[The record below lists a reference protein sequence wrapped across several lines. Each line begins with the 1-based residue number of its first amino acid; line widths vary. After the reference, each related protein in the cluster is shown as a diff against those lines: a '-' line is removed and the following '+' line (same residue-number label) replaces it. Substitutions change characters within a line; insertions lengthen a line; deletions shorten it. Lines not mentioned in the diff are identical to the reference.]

1 MSSDDQNN
9 IIIPQK
15 CPSPPKQQTIK
26 ITKKPSF
33 VCLRQ
38 IDEDS
43 GSGSS
48 QQEHSS
54 TSKKLSKSSEEQN
67 RSNEDLN
74 ISNDRYEDS
83 FDEKYGDECETFPES
98 GNAKVIQTEQKDT
111 LKEQ

>member
-1 MSSDDQNN
+1 MSSDDPNN
-9 IIIPQK
+9 NGIPQK

-33 VCLRQ
+33 VCLRL

-48 QQEHSS
+48 RQEHSS
-54 TSKKLSKSSEEQN
+54 TSKKLSKSEEQN
-67 RSNEDLN
+67 RSNEDL

-98 GNAKVIQTEQKDT
+98 GNAKVIQSEKQGT

>member
-1 MSSDDQNN
+1 MSSDDPNN
-9 IIIPQK
+9 NGIPQK

-33 VCLRQ
+33 VCLRL

-48 QQEHSS
+48 RQEHSS
-54 TSKKLSKSSEEQN
+54 TSKKLSKSEEQN
-67 RSNEDLN
+67 RSNEDLY

-98 GNAKVIQTEQKDT
+98 GNAKVIQSEKQGT